1 MTTLATAARN
11 AACDGVVDLV
21 DGGSGAGKLEIGTT
35 GFGSILATVTLA
47 DPAFGAA
54 STGVATGASFPRS
67 DTSADN
73 SGTAAEWRVR
83 DSDNNTIMSGT
94 ATLSGGG
101 GELILDSLT
110 IVAGQTVTISSF
122 THTQPAS

>member
-1 MTTLATAARN
+1 MTTLSTDASS
-11 AACDGVVDLV
+11 AACDAVVDLV
-21 DGGSGAGKLEIGTT
+21 DAGDAAGKLEIGTT

-47 DPAFGAA
+47 EPAFGAA
-54 STGVATGASFPRS
+54 SSGVATGASFPRS

-83 DSDNNTIMSGT
+83 DSDDNVIVSGT
-94 ATLSGGG
+94 CSLSGGG

-122 THTQPAS
+122 THTQPTS